1 MEFKVR
7 LFLDGKQ
14 VEPSEVMIKS
24 VTIDRIVNDCY
35 NNRMIPEEPEPERKT
50 KKREALSR

>member
-14 VEPSEVMIKS
+14 VEPSEVTIKS

-35 NNRMIPEEPEPERKT
+35 NNRMIPEEPESQRKT

>member
-35 NNRMIPEEPEPERKT
+35 NNRMIPEEPEPKRKT